1 MPDWLQLFEIAR
13 FGRPLVL
20 SAIVYAALSASTRVL
35 HVPSIPT
42 RAFAADRLLVLT
54 SAIACIAFVAI
65 AAWYG
70 CDRRYY
76 DFAEPTMPA
85 VAWMFEI
92 GKPLYPATT
101 AAERYAHIY
110 GPMAFIPY
118 GAAMRLFGSDLIVT
132 KWPGAAAGV
141 VSLMFVFVTL
151 RSRVST
157 ARSIVFT
164 GYCALLLLVFRN
176 AAFWSR
182 PDSLELLSTSIA
194 LWAVARPRRL
204 GWFAVGVT
212 AGILFDLKFTGPL
225 YCLPLFVMLLQHSR
239 TRGVGLA
246 IATAAL
252 IAAVPF
258 IAFQNVSF
266 HGYLSW
272 ILLSARNGIVG
283 STLRLNMEWV
293 LFLIAPLAV
302 AGRASSRQQRSATVS
317 PAVIGALGIAM
328 CSVAILASKPGAG
341 PYHLLPFL
349 PVLALLTALQLDGI
363 HSDDRQVRLL
373 TFTYTAVA
381 AAIALAQQSSFIST
395 VREIDAFGPSADVTR
410 FIDAHAGA
418 VIQIGYSSDERTTFV
433 RPLVV
438 FRSNLYLLDQPA
450 IQEHQLAGVEI
461 PDATKMALRAC
472 AVKYWLIP
480 STGEPFSAV
489 NRYPAM
495 QRRPLFDT
503 TFRRAFFEAYER
515 SARTQY
521 FDVWTCRTK
530 PSIEAGR

>member
-20 SAIVYAALSASTRVL
+20 SAIVYAALWASTRVL

-42 RAFAADRLLVLT
+42 RAVAADRLLVLACGIACVAFI
-54 SAIACIAFVAI
+54 AIAT
-65 AAWYG
+65 WYG

-92 GKPLYPATT
+92 GKPLYPVTT

-118 GAAMRLFGSDLIVT
+118 GAAIRLFGPDDLIVT

-141 VSLMFVFVTL
+141 VSLVFVFVTL

-164 GYCALLLLVFRN
+164 GYSALLLLVFRN

-182 PDSLELLSTSIA
+182 PDSLELLCTSIA
-194 LWAVARPRRL
+194 VWSVARPRPL
-204 GWFAVGVT
+204 GWLAVGVT
-212 AGILFDLKFTGPL
+212 AGILCDLKFSGPL
-225 YCLPLFVMLLQHSR
+225 YCLPLFVILLQHSR
-239 TRGVGLA
+239 TRGVALA
-246 IATAAL
+246 IETAAL

-258 IAFQNVSF
+258 IAFQNVSL

-272 ILLSARNGIVG
+272 ILLSARNGIVW
-283 STLRLNMEWV
+283 STLRLNVEWV
-293 LFLIAPLAV
+293 LFLMAPLAIA
-302 AGRASSRQQRSATVS
+302 AGLSARQQRSATVS
-317 PAVIGALGIAM
+317 RPVSGALVIAM

-349 PVLALLTALQLDGI
+349 PMLALLTALQLDGI
-363 HSDDRQVRLL
+363 PSDDRQVRLL

-381 AAIALAQQSSFIST
+381 AVIALAQQSSFIST
-395 VREIDAFGPSADVTR
+395 LREIDAGGPSADVTR

-472 AVKYWLIP
+472 AVNYWLIP
-480 STGEPFSAV
+480 RAGEPFSAV

-495 QRRPLFDT
+495 HGRPLFDT
-503 TFRRAFFEAYER
+503 SFRRAFFEAYER
-515 SARTQY
+515 SARTEY
-521 FDVWTCRTK
+521 FDVWTCRK
-530 PSIEAGR
+530 RSSEAGR